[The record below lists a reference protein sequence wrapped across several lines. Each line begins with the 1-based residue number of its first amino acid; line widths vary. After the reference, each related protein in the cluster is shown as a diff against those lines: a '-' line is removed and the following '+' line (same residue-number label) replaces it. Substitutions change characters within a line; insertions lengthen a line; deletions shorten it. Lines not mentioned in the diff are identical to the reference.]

1 MDEMVLRAQEKWP
14 NVPNV
19 YGWLHLDARGRWFLR
34 GERVEHRSMSD
45 FLHRNAALDA
55 RGAAFVQNGPQRV
68 FYTYDAAPM
77 VLRFAENSWE
87 AYPQMRDNL
96 MPQGAAWVDEEALY
110 FLFDDGLAAV
120 LDDRDLLAILP
131 FLQTQDGKP
140 WAGVCAQG
148 DVLILSAGKLTLDKM
163 TRDALLQSQ
172 KLCPNPQPESAQDC
186 VFGVTP

>member
-1 MDEMVLRAQEKWP
+1 MVLRAKEKWP

-34 GERVEHRSMSD
+34 GERVEHRGMSD

-77 VLRFAENSWE
+77 VLRFSEHGWE
-87 AYPQMRDNL
+87 AYPQMRDDL
-96 MPQGAAWVDEEALY
+96 TPKGAVWVDEEALY
-110 FLFDDGLAAV
+110 FCFEDGLAAV

-131 FLQTQDGKP
+131 FLQTKDGKP

-148 DVLILSAGKLTLDKM
+148 DVLLLPAGKLTLDKM
-163 TRDALLQSQ
+163 TRADLLQAQ
-172 KLCPNPQPESAQDC
+172 KLCPNPTPESPEDC